1 MGVEW
6 MGGVDNDA
14 GCGTDASPKAEG
26 GGGVEEEWWVED
38 FVVVSCSIAR
48 VDCHGRTVWCWFTVT
63 VTAAW
68 PSCGHGHGRGAGDW

>member
-26 GGGVEEEWWVED
+26 GGGVEEWWVED
-38 FVVVSCSIAR
+38 FFVVSNSSSSIAC
-48 VDCHGRTVWCWFTVT
+48 VDCHGRTVWCW
-63 VTAAW
+63 
-68 PSCGHGHGRGAGDW
+68 